1 MIDSYEVSHTAKEDL
16 AVIYELFDHSIKY
29 QEKRGFPVWKN
40 YDRSAIVRDIEEKNQ
55 YKVVVEGQ
63 ILAIVFSVCC
73 LCRGYVERAW
83 RKGDAIY
90 LHRIVVNPAFK
101 GQQLF
106 GAILQWAIQHGNE
119 KGLKFVRMDTWAA
132 NPNIVEYY
140 KRFDFKFIE
149 SFTGPDT
156 MEGRQR
162 RGIPQGPVEGFFAG
176 RFQVDRRP
184 DPGNPPALPG
194 EVSAEDDGVA
204 HLAPGAA
211 ARHREV
217 R

>member
-63 ILAIVFSVCC
+63 IAIVFSVCYTD
-73 LCRGYVERAW
+73 RVIWRERE
-83 RKGDAIY
+83 KGDAIY

-140 KRFDFKFIE
+140 KRFGFKFIE
-149 SFTGPDT
+149 NFTTPDT
-156 MEGRQR
+156 MEL
-162 RGIPQGPVEGFFAG
+162 PVHN
-176 RFQVDRRP
+176 R
-184 DPGNPPALPG
+184 NLPLTLL
-194 EVSAEDDGVA
+194 EYKI
-204 HLAPGAA
+204 
-211 ARHREV
+211 
-217 R
+217 